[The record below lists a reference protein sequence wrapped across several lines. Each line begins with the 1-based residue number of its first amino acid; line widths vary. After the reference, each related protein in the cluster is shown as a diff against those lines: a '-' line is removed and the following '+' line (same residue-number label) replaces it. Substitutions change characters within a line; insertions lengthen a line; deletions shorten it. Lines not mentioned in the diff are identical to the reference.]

1 MDKLMLFTIAF
12 LLLGIFMSFFTFLY
26 SNSIVYCN
34 HFKISLSD
42 RGGISIPYKGSTG
55 DEVVLLGYSNS
66 TIKVLELNPPGGA
79 ILLGSFKGNFS
90 KTFTALTFKCI
101 TFEGCNCPASVSA
114 KIIVYNTSFSPIGY
128 TIAGIFI
135 FLGLIFLGYY
145 KALSKSRNIKVN
157 RSKSQL

>member
-1 MDKLMLFTIAF
+1 MNKLMLVAIVF
-12 LLLGIFMSFFTFLY
+12 LLLGIFILFFTFLY

-42 RGGISIPYKGSTG
+42 RGGTSIPYKGSTG
-55 DEVVLLGYSNS
+55 DRVVLLGHSNS
-66 TIKVLELNPPGGA
+66 TIKVLELNPPAGA
-79 ILLGSFKGNFS
+79 ILLGAFKGNFS

-101 TFEGCNCPASVSA
+101 TFEGCNCPASVSV

-157 RSKSQL
+157 HFKT